1 MNTAFFS
8 QAKRPSIAKLLWAGA
23 AVLAFASMGVA
34 LSVPEASGA
43 HRVATTPST
52 NPAVMELNRID
63 HSQIDWDKV
72 PAHPEE
78 VGSSIAADAG
88 GT

>member
-1 MNTAFFS
+1 MRTE
-8 QAKRPSIAKLLWAGA
+8 PSSPTTPRASSKLIWAGVG
-23 AVLAFASMGVA
+23 VLALTFAALA
-34 LSVPEASGA
+34 LSVPEASGPDGA
-43 HRVATTPST
+43 VATPST
-52 NPAVMELNRID
+52 RPAAMELNRID